1 MQSFLQYR
9 RFRKHVEA
17 QYERDTVKANA
28 LNGNETST
36 STSPLSSAPTSLPT
50 QTNLP
55 SNNRDPEKAELPQG
69 ENEAWLQKD
78 EFTQEYI
85 PATEAFD
92 NTEGRN
98 PLDTV
103 TTARTNQ
110 SMGTAIGTT
119 LTGIE
124 VRQRNTKEG
133 GGGNVFVVG
142 YEGENDSMNPHNWSK
157 TTRIGAT
164 YG

>member
-9 RFRKHVEA
+9 RFQRHVEA
-17 QYERDTVKANA
+17 QYERDRVKAQA
-28 LNGNETST
+28 LNDNETPT
-36 STSPLSSAPTSLPT
+36 STSPISSLTLPPT
-50 QTNLP
+50 QNNLT
-55 SNNRDPEKAELPQG
+55 SSNRDLEKAEITQG
-69 ENEAWLQKD
+69 ENGAHLQKD
-78 EFTQEYI
+78 ESTRESV
-85 PATEAFD
+85 PAAEAFE
-92 NTEGRN
+92 NTESRT
-98 PLDTV
+98 LDIV
-103 TTARTNQ
+103 TTARTKQ

-124 VRQRNTKEG
+124 VRPRNTKEG
-133 GGGNVFVVG
+133 GGGSVFVVG